1 MVMDRGPHALAR
13 FSSPATHAMQPDAFI
28 TRKKAAWERLMA
40 LLDRAGGGLAALSAD
55 ELHELGRLYRQA
67 TSDLAVARRDFPRHP
82 VSAYLNGLVARGHG
96 AIYRDSG
103 PRGAALLTFVAA
115 TFPRTFRATWGYT
128 LAAFLMFLLPALGA
142 FVATFR
148 DPTLASALLPGSEQ
162 LIESIQQGEEWWLRI
177 NEEGRAGASAE
188 IMTNNIGVAIRAFA
202 GGVAFGV
209 YTLYILAFNGL
220 MMGVVAG
227 AAQRFGFAGN
237 LWGFVAAHGV
247 VELSV
252 IFIAGGAGL
261 QLGWALLR
269 PGLHSRRAALVL
281 AGRRAVMLLLGCA
294 PLLVIAGVIE
304 GFISPSALPL
314 AAKLAVAAGSGAALL
329 TYLLLAGREPLPP
342 SP

>member
-1 MVMDRGPHALAR
+1 
-13 FSSPATHAMQPDAFI
+13 MQAETFI
-28 TRKKAAWERLMA
+28 SRKRAAWERLSA
-40 LLDRAGGGLAALSAD
+40 LLDRAGAGLAALSAE

-103 PRGAALLTFVAA
+103 PRAAALLTFFTH
-115 TFPRTFRATWGYT
+115 TFPQAFRATWGHT
-128 LAAFLMFLLPALGA
+128 LAAFLMFLLPALAA

-148 DPTLASALLPGSEQ
+148 DPTLASALLPGSEFI
-162 LIESIQQGEEWWLRI
+162 IENIQQGEEWWLRI
-177 NEEGRAGASAE
+177 NEEGNARASAE

-202 GGVAFGV
+202 GGVLFGV
-209 YTLYILAFNGL
+209 YTLYILVFNGI

-261 QLGWALLR
+261 QLGWALIR
-269 PGLHSRRAALVL
+269 PGLLSRRTALVV
-281 AGRRAVMLLLGCA
+281 AARRAVLLLLGCA

-304 GFISPSALPL
+304 GFISPSPLPL
-314 AAKLAVAAGSGAALL
+314 AAKLAVAAGSGVALL
-329 TYLLLAGREPLPP
+329 AYLLLAGRTPTATT
-342 SP
+342 